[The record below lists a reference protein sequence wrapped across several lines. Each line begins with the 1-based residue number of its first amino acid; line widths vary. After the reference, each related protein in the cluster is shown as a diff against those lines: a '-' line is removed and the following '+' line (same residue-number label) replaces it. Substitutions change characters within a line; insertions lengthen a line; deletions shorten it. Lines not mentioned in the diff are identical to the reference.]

1 MKRVINPQHAPELN
15 AKTRTINRTIRFPYS
30 LAIGYILARPLLIFF
45 LSQSRQKPQG
55 YLPTFLGSLSYI
67 YNKV

>member
-1 MKRVINPQHAPELN
+1 MQT
-15 AKTRTINRTIRFPYS
+15 TRTVDWTIRFSYS

-45 LSQSRQKPQG
+45 LGLSRQNPQG
-55 YLPTFLGSLSYI
+55 YLPLFLCSLSYI